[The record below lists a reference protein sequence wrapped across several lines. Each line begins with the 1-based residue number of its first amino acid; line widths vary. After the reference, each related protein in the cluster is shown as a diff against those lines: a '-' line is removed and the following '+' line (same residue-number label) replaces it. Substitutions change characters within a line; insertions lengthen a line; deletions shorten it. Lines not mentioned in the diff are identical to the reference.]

1 MTPLVLLTKV
11 DQGSEEVAADL
22 KTLFLSDEIR
32 EAVLSVA
39 DDLGVPAQDVIPI
52 KSYSHET
59 SPTCVI
65 DILVLRALSTAL
77 SVAND
82 YLRSPDFKRR
92 VQSAPP
98 APPQS
103 AVPPPPPASAGAS
116 DDDIMAALSS
126 FVTEKLNVVGG
137 DFEVTDLDADEVRDW
152 CHANETSM
160 CQEDLGLDPAQAKRF
175 LRKARSLFHIP
186 QPRGAAARDR
196 FYTPQSDFITPP
208 PSDAGAA

>member
-32 EAVLSVA
+32 EAVLAVS

-52 KSYSHET
+52 KTYSHET
-59 SPTCVI
+59 APNCVV
-65 DILVLRALSTAL
+65 DILVLRALNTAL

-82 YLRSPDFKRR
+82 YLRSPDYKRR

-98 APPQS
+98 VSPQS
-103 AVPPPPPASAGAS
+103 AAPPPPPAPTGAS
-116 DDDIMAALSS
+116 DDDIMAALAS
-126 FVTEKLNVVGG
+126 FVTDKLHVVGG
-137 DFEVTDLDADEVRDW
+137 DFEVTDLDADEIRDW
-152 CHANETSM
+152 CHGNETSM
-160 CQEDLGLDPAQAKRF
+160 CQEDLGMDPAQAKRF
-175 LRKARSLFHIP
+175 LRKARSLFHIA

-196 FYTPQSDFITPP
+196 FYTPGSDFITPP
-208 PSDAGAA
+208 PSDAGTA